1 MAIWFQGKKLGDTIA
16 IAGKRVSAIYYKGQ
30 LIWQAVKA
38 ILSCFGSGVWLSSK
52 PWIGTDTWKNNS

>member
-30 LIWQAVKA
+30 LIWQA

-52 PWIGTDTWKNNS
+52 PWISKDTWKNNR